1 MKDPPVR
8 LLQQA
13 RVRDGAFDI
22 GMFRSYWER
31 AARVTGERIADLSGR
46 PMAPSAE
53 ASDPVPPPT
62 LEADHP
68 GGEPSEPLSHLSGLI
83 TRVLE
88 SADQLAASTRRT
100 RSGDKGDKVASADPG
115 TTDHRTG

>member
-1 MKDPPVR
+1 
-8 LLQQA
+8 
-13 RVRDGAFDI
+13 
-22 GMFRSYWER
+22 
-31 AARVTGERIADLSGR
+31 
-46 PMAPSAE
+46 
-53 ASDPVPPPT
+53 VPPPT